1 MSLQTAAI
9 IDEQVHVIQGHLAD
23 LIILQVLSLQ
33 GGLRWLHS
41 GLLKCV
47 SFKWNLLEDILAA
60 SFCLGRVARI
70 HDDESVLYS
79 HRQSNLFTG
88 SDPTDVYC
96 WLYLLLM

>member
-1 MSLQTAAI
+1 MQPKVFAFRFA
-9 IDEQVHVIQGHLAD
+9 ECA
-23 LIILQVLSLQ
+23 
-33 GGLRWLHS
+33 
-41 GLLKCV
+41 

-60 SFCLGRVARI
+60 SLCLGRVALI

-79 HRQSNLFTG
+79 HRQSNRFTG